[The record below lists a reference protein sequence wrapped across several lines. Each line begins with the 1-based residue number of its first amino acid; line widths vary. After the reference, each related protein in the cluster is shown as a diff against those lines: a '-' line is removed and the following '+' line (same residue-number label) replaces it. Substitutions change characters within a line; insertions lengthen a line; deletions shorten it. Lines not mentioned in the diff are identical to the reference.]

1 MLSILGISLICLE
14 HLHVQ
19 CDAHVAQIL
28 DTQHCGEHVLRPLV
42 ED

>member
-1 MLSILGISLICLE
+1 MISIVDISLIGLD

-42 ED
+42 EN